1 MSLLIDGNVA
11 QLTDLSEYE
20 SSISEV
26 ATSEGIDLLAKLS
39 VARLEVTLAIQKFLL
54 ESIETGY
61 GINNIVVTEGL
72 RQWNILQTLSVFYR
86 DAYSQ
91 QLNDRYKAKW
101 KEYSELAA
109 NASAVYFAIGVGI
122 AFAPIPKPQV
132 PRLAQTLGGQ
142 QAMTWFVK
150 TSWVSKK
157 AEESAPSAVTAFSS
171 QEGSALT
178 VTCSAPPV
186 EVTGWNVYVGLT
198 ADLVV
203 RQNTAPLPVDRT
215 WVMPGGWNG
224 DGVQATGGQGAD
236 TFVKKRNLF
245 RRG

>member
-20 SSISEV
+20 SSISDV
-26 ATSEGIDLLAKLS
+26 ATAEGIDLFAKLS

-54 ESIETGY
+54 DSIETGF

-72 RQWNILQTLSVFYR
+72 RQWHILQTLSVFYR

-101 KEYSELAA
+101 KEYGQLAVD
-109 NASAVYFAIGVGI
+109 ASAVYFAIGVGI
-122 AFAPIPKPQV
+122 ALSPIPKPQLA
-132 PRLAQTLGGQ
+132 RLAQTVGSQ
-142 QAMTWFVK
+142 QAMTWFVR
-150 TSWVSKK
+150 TSWVSTRSV
-157 AEESAPSAVTAFSS
+157 ESAPSLVNAFTT

-178 VTCSAPPV
+178 VTCTSPPR
-186 EVTGWNVYVGLT
+186 EVNNWNVYVGLA
-198 ADLVV
+198 ADAMV
-203 RQNTAPLPVDRT
+203 RQNLTPIPIHQT
-215 WVMPGGWNG
+215 WVMPAGLIA
-224 DGVQATGGQGAD
+224 DGEQPTGGQGPD
-236 TFVKKRNLF
+236 TYVKKRNVF

>member
-11 QLTDLSEYE
+11 QLTELSEYE
-20 SSISEV
+20 SSISDV

-39 VARLEVTLAIQKFLL
+39 VARLEITLAIQKFLL
-54 ESIETGY
+54 DSIETGY

-72 RQWNILQTLSVFYR
+72 RQWHVLQTLSVFYR

-101 KEYSELAA
+101 QEYGQLAT

-122 AFAPIPKPQV
+122 ALSPIPKPQP
-132 PRLAQTLGGQ
+132 PRLAQTVGNQ
-142 QAMTWFVK
+142 QATTWFAK
-150 TSWVSKK
+150 TSWINNKDQ
-157 AEESAPSAVTAFSS
+157 ESAPSTVNAFTT

-178 VTCSAPPV
+178 VACIISAQ
-186 EVTGWNVYVGLT
+186 EVKGWNVYVGLS
-198 ADLVV
+198 ADMLV
-203 RQNTAPLPVDRT
+203 RQNSGPLTIGTT
-215 WVMPGGWNG
+215 WTMPGELIT
-224 DGVQATGGQGAD
+224 DGRQATSGQGPD